1 MRLKRLI
8 IVGVFATAWGCLAFS
23 AEPPISAAAPN
34 AAAPAPPMAAG
45 PGAQV
50 PAGTAGSAAAAPAEV
65 AGAAPSPAA
74 APGPAAAGSTI
85 AASGPAVSKD
95 YVLQPGDELQ
105 IAVWK
110 ETDLTLDVFIRPDGG
125 ISFPLAGDLPAAGH
139 SVAELTTL
147 LEKRVRRY
155 EPDAVVTVMV
165 KAAIGNRVY
174 VIGKVN
180 KPGDFALNRPIDV
193 MQALSL
199 AGGATP
205 FANTNHIRVLRREG
219 TAVRAI
225 AFRYGDVQ
233 RGRKLDQNIL
243 LKSGDTVV
251 VP

>member
-8 IVGVFATAWGCLAFS
+8 VAGVFATAWGCLAFS
-23 AEPPISAAAPN
+23 AEPGTPAAEPTPSATAP
-34 AAAPAPPMAAG
+34 
-45 PGAQV
+45 
-50 PAGTAGSAAAAPAEV
+50 
-65 AGAAPSPAA
+65 PAA
-74 APGPAAAGSTI
+74 ATAGRAT
-85 AASGPAVSKD
+85 SKD
-95 YVLQPGDELQ
+95 YVLQPGDDLE
-105 IAVWK
+105 ISVWK
-110 ETDLTLDVFIRPDGG
+110 ETDLTAEVLIRPDGG

-139 SVAELTTL
+139 TVAELTAA

-165 KAAIGNRVY
+165 KAAVGNRVY

-205 FANTNHIRVLRREG
+205 FANTNHIRVLRRDG
-219 TAVRAI
+219 TRITSI

-233 RGRKLDQNIL
+233 RGRRLDQNIL

>member
-1 MRLKRLI
+1 
-8 IVGVFATAWGCLAFS
+8 VDATATEPVS
-23 AEPPISAAAPN
+23 AGVAPSPSASP
-34 AAAPAPPMAAG
+34 AAG
-45 PGAQV
+45 QA
-50 PAGTAGSAAAAPAEV
+50 AAGSAAQPA
-65 AGAAPSPAA
+65 SR
-74 APGPAAAGSTI
+74 GP
-85 AASGPAVSKD
+85 KD
-95 YVLQPGDELQ
+95 YILQPGDELQ

-110 ETDLTLDVFIRPDGG
+110 ETDLTLDIFIRPDGG

-139 SVAELTTL
+139 SVAELQTM

-180 KPGDFALNRPIDV
+180 RPGDFALNRPIDV

-205 FANTNHIRVLRREG
+205 FANTNRIRVLRREG
-219 TAVRAI
+219 NGIKAI

-233 RGRKLDQNIL
+233 RGRRLDQNIL

>member
-1 MRLKRLI
+1 MALVRFV
-8 IVGVFATAWGCLAFS
+8 IVGVL
-23 AEPPISAAAPN
+23 SAAWCC
-34 AAAPAPPMAAG
+34 PASTAEQAG
-45 PGAQV
+45 GTPGAATVVAQ
-50 PAGTAGSAAAAPAEV
+50 PAGVTPPTVAPTAGAAAAGTNPSPPT
-65 AGAAPSPAA
+65 AATSPAA
-74 APGPAAAGSTI
+74 FST
-85 AASGPAVSKD
+85 SPD
-95 YVLQPGDELQ
+95 YVLQPGDDLQ
-105 IAVWK
+105 ISVWK
-110 ETDLTLDVFIRPDGG
+110 ETDLTAEVIIRPDGG
-125 ISFPLAGDLPAAGH
+125 ISFPLAGDLSASGMT
-139 SVAELTTL
+139 VAELTAA

-165 KAAIGNRVY
+165 KAAVGNRVY

-180 KPGDFALNRPIDV
+180 RPGDFALNRPIDV

-205 FANTNHIRVLRREG
+205 FANTNHIKVLRREG
-219 TAVRAI
+219 THIRAI

>member
-1 MRLKRLI
+1 MAR
-8 IVGVFATAWGCLAFS
+8 VTSVFVVVLSTAWCCAALAD
-23 AEPPISAAAPN
+23 EPVNAPPAD
-34 AAAPAPPMAAG
+34 AAAPAASS
-45 PGAQV
+45 GATQPAIPV
-50 PAGTAGSAAAAPAEV
+50 PASALTSPPA
-65 AGAAPSPAA
+65 AGAAGGVGFSW
-74 APGPAAAGSTI
+74 SQ
-85 AASGPAVSKD
+85 D
-95 YVLQPGDELQ
+95 YVLQPGDDLQ
-105 IAVWK
+105 ISVWK
-110 ETDLTLDVFIRPDGG
+110 ETDLTAETFIRPDGG
-125 ISFPLAGDLPAAGH
+125 ISFPLAGDLPAAGLT
-139 SVAELTTL
+139 VAELTAA

-180 KPGDFALNRPIDV
+180 KPGDFTLNRPIDV

-205 FANTNHIRVLRREG
+205 FANTNHIKVLRREG
-219 TAVRAI
+219 THIRAI

-233 RGRKLDQNIL
+233 RGRKLEQNIL

>member
-8 IVGVFATAWGCLAFS
+8 LVGVFSTAWSCVASS
-23 AEPPISAAAPN
+23 AEPLPVAPTTTAASTSGVPAAAATSASAAARASDP
-34 AAAPAPPMAAG
+34 PAPGAAG
-45 PGAQV
+45 AATASPV
-50 PAGTAGSAAAAPAEV
+50 TAGSVTA
-65 AGAAPSPAA
+65 
-74 APGPAAAGSTI
+74 GPATA
-85 AASGPAVSKD
+85 GPATSRD

-110 ETDLTLDVFIRPDGG
+110 ETDLSMDIFIRPDGG
-125 ISFPLAGDLPAAGH
+125 ISFPLAGDLPAAGL
-139 SVAELTTL
+139 SVAELTVA

-180 KPGDFALNRPIDV
+180 KPGDFTLNRPIDV

-219 TAVRAI
+219 THIRSI
-225 AFRYGDVQ
+225 TFRYGDVQ
-233 RGRKLDQNIL
+233 RGRRLDQNIL